1 MARTPET
8 LTPRR
13 GGCGGGGPGGGAG
26 EGGGGGGGGTR
37 VLNEK
42 ETGVLTLY
50 SLCRAIEHRV
60 Q

>member
-8 LTPRR
+8 LTPRS
-13 GGCGGGGPGGGAG
+13 GGG
-26 EGGGGGGGGTR
+26 GGGGGGGGTR

-50 SLCRAIEHRV
+50 SL
-60 Q
+60 QSY

>member
-8 LTPRR
+8 LTPW
-13 GGCGGGGPGGGAG
+13 GGGGGGGGASA
-26 EGGGGGGGGTR
+26 GGGGGGTR

-50 SLCRAIEHRV
+50 SL
-60 Q
+60 

>member
-8 LTPRR
+8 LTPTS
-13 GGCGGGGPGGGAG
+13 GGGGGGR
-26 EGGGGGGGGTR
+26 GGGGGGGGTR

-50 SLCRAIEHRV
+50 SLQSH
-60 Q
+60 

>member
-8 LTPRR
+8 LTPTS
-13 GGCGGGGPGGGAG
+13 GGGGGGRGGGGGA
-26 EGGGGGGGGTR
+26 GGGGGGTR

-50 SLCRAIEHRV
+50 SLQSH
-60 Q
+60 

>member
-8 LTPRR
+8 LTPR
-13 GGCGGGGPGGGAG
+13 GGGGGGAG
-26 EGGGGGGGGTR
+26 GGGGGGAGGGTR

-50 SLCRAIEHRV
+50 SL
-60 Q
+60 